1 MVTSLGRWNTDWKS
15 FHRFVDGKPGRSYS
29 RYGCT
34 EPPDLLQQEIMFLKR
49 NFPNSPRILLYTIL
63 YDHYKNDPKI
73 DKEKEINF
81 KHLEWQAWW
90 HEEQEFKEVN
100 RLGKALTTP
109 PSLAQLQD
117 RYGDDIAKTTN
128 YISPEMYM
136 DWIHSKVLPNI
147 RFC

>member
-1 MVTSLGRWNTDWKS
+1 MVTSLGRWDSDWKS

-73 DKEKEINF
+73 DKEKEISSIWNG
-81 KHLEWQAWW
+81 KPGGM
-90 HEEQEFKEVN
+90 KN
-100 RLGKALTTP
+100 R
-109 PSLAQLQD
+109 S
-117 RYGDDIAKTTN
+117 
-128 YISPEMYM
+128 
-136 DWIHSKVLPNI
+136 SK
-147 RFC
+147 R